1 MLQVL
6 IAWSHL
12 QKQEYRWTTAQV
24 DFPVVQGGSS
34 HQLFWHQGPVSQ
46 QTIFP
51 WTNGGSEMVSGWFK
65 CLTFIVHVIAILM
78 TPLIWQDV
86 PVQGPEFGNPFREE
100 CAYAKN
106 SFVYALDPY
115 LSTSWFEDLHWL
127 PNVRNFVS
135 SAGNYWNGCYFPQG
149 GCKGWDIQS
158 VEHRVLY
165 VMGAQS
171 MQISF
176 WKMLKVRTVV
186 QPSGSLSLSTE
197 GRSWGPL
204 WLQTIRQSV
213 MEQWKVPRNMGE
225 SRRGHHM
232 SKERFKRICRGTQR
246 SKCTSFPGQP

>member
-51 WTNGGSEMVSGWFK
+51 WTKGGSGMVSGWFK